1 MDLVKIGK
9 FLKEL
14 RCEKKLTQEQLGEF
28 IGVTNKT
35 ISRWENGN
43 YMPPVEMLQALSD
56 FYAVSINEILSGE
69 RLTET
74 SYKEKAEEN
83 IKTALNQSAF
93 TLKEKINFF
102 KRKWRKDH
110 LFDFIVSAIIVAA
123 IFITGFIMDNEL
135 LFSTSMITGLVL
147 SIIHYNR
154 MMAYVERN
162 AF

>member
-1 MDLVKIGK
+1 MDLIKIGK

-14 RCEKKLTQEQLGEF
+14 RFEKNLTQEQLGEI

-43 YMPPVEMLQALSD
+43 YMPPVEMLQTLSN
-56 FYAVSINEILSGE
+56 FYSVSINEILSGE

-83 IKTALNQSAF
+83 IKSALSKSSF
-93 TLKEKINFF
+93 TLKEKIDFF
-102 KRKWRKDH
+102 KRKWRRDH
-110 LFDFIVSAIIVAA
+110 IFDFIVTAIIVAVL
-123 IFITGFIMDNEL
+123 FITGLLMNNVLFFIAAMVSA
-135 LFSTSMITGLVL
+135 FVL
-147 SIIHYNR
+147 SIIQYNR
-154 MMAYVERN
+154 MMIYVEKN